1 MAALLMRV
9 VNKKGQWQG
18 RDVNDPIFAK
28 RRYSA
33 RFRLS
38 SGEESKLYTKAYEE
52 LIKEDVPKDDF
63 DEKMQEKLLSDP
75 RFDAIFEKA
84 LDPVWIVEQRE
95 RCEFNYFQRIKR
107 AERKAYLLN
116 ANYFATF
123 TYDSKKTTEKEFTR
137 SLKKALENM
146 TYRFGWV
153 FMGVPELGEQGQR
166 KHYHFLIRVP
176 SKAAFP
182 MQNYAKLQY
191 STKRRKWESFTC
203 NQFFDKFGNNT
214 FEALD
219 PGSREYAARVGYI
232 LKYLQKSNARI
243 IYSRNIPSEEVRV
256 VRTEKDVQLVKYS
269 HGKVYILFS
278 WSMNNNQGN
287 DATKQMKTALAK
299 EFDLFEDNVTVGV
312 DWLYYD
318 PIFLEKTTER
328 FDWHMECFEDYA
340 DHMQEL

>member
-18 RDVNDPIFAK
+18 RDVNDPIFMK
-28 RRYSA
+28 RRYSVK
-33 RFRLS
+33 FRLS
-38 SGEESKLYTKAYEE
+38 SGEENRLYTKAYEE
-52 LIKEDVPKDDF
+52 LIKEDIPKEEF
-63 DEKMQEKLLSDP
+63 DEQMQSFLLSDP
-75 RFDAIFEKA
+75 RFEGLFHKA

-107 AERKAYLLN
+107 AERKAFLLN

-123 TYDSKKTTEKEFTR
+123 TYDSEKITEKDFTK

-182 MQNYAKLQY
+182 LQNYAKLQY
-191 STKRRKWESFTC
+191 STKRRRWESITC
-203 NQFFDKFGNNT
+203 NEFFDKFGNNS
-214 FEALD
+214 FEAIE
-219 PGSREYAARVGYI
+219 PGSRDYTARVGYI
-232 LKYLQKSNARI
+232 LKYIQKSGARI
-243 IYSRNIPSEEVRV
+243 IYSRNIPSEELRV

-278 WSMNNNQGN
+278 SLMNSRKDNSGN
-287 DATKQMKTALAK
+287 VIKKALAE
-299 EFDLFEDNVTVGV
+299 EFDLLPEGSVCGV

-318 PIFLEKTTER
+318 PPYLETASDR
-328 FDWHMECFEDYA
+328 FAWNMNCFEA
-340 DHMQEL
+340 FASAAV